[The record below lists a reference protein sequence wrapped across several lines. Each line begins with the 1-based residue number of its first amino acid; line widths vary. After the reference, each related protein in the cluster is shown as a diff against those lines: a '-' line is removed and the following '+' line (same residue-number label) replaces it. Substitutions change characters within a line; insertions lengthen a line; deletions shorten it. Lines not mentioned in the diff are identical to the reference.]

1 MTIALNGKVQ
11 KKLMERNLIYD
22 WLNLLLNH
30 DMVFLTTYFL
40 IIQLKYT
47 IEGVSKIPV
56 PESKSISC
64 SETCFIIPI
73 ETINQKK
80 S

>member
-1 MTIALNGKVQ
+1 
-11 KKLMERNLIYD
+11 MERNLIYD
-22 WLNLLLNH
+22 WLNFLLNH

-40 IIQLKYT
+40 IIQLKYI

-56 PESKSISC
+56 PESKSISWG
-64 SETCFIIPI
+64 ETCFIIPI

-80 S
+80 SR